1 MAAENIDALNLNI
14 TSSATTESVDK
25 LIDSLTRLGSALD
38 KLKSKNVSVNIKQ
51 TGAASATAAGNMNKL
66 GSSFASTAIKATA
79 LIALLRKLSKVIGS
93 AISNSATY
101 IKSLNMFTVSLGEYA
116 DNATKYGEAV
126 SDALGIDI
134 SGWQKTQGIF
144 QTLIE

>member
-79 LIALLRKLSKVIGS
+79 LICCYLPMRLKWTTLTPSQPPDQSSRMAIGQYDPRN
-93 AISNSATY
+93 ITMKQHRFQNLQPTY
-101 IKSLNMFTVSLGEYA
+101 QE
-116 DNATKYGEAV
+116 
-126 SDALGIDI
+126 
-134 SGWQKTQGIF
+134 
-144 QTLIE
+144 